1 MKKNMGA
8 SGIKL
13 KQAKICYMPHR
24 ALEEVMLLFTEY
36 SCKEFIDALAS
47 GAPVPGGGGAS
58 ALVGALGTALGSMV
72 GNLTLGKKK
81 YEAVQ
86 DDIKAILEK
95 AKSLQQELLSLVEK
109 DAEVFEPLSKAY
121 GLPKNTEEEKQ
132 KKEEILEEA
141 LRLACSVP
149 VEIMEKAMEAIALHE
164 ELVHKGSKIAISDVG
179 VGVLFCK
186 SALMGAS
193 LNVFIN
199 TKLMKDRQYADEINA
214 KADEMLKAGMK
225 RADAVY
231 MEVENSLRK

>member
-1 MKKNMGA
+1 VY
-8 SGIKL
+8 I
-13 KQAKICYMPHR
+13 
-24 ALEEVMLLFTEY
+24 EY
-36 SCKEFIDALAS
+36 SCKEFTDALAS

-81 YEAVQ
+81 YESVQ

-95 AKSLQQELLSLVEK
+95 AQLLKEQLLSLVDK

-121 GLPKNTEEEKQ
+121 GLPKNTEEEKR
-132 KKEEILEEA
+132 KRDEIMENA
-141 LRLACSVP
+141 LRMACSVP

-164 ELVHKGSKIAISDVG
+164 ELATKGSRIAISDVG
-179 VGVLFCK
+179 VGVLLCK

-199 TKLMKDRQYADEINA
+199 TKLMKDRQYADEINSRV
-214 KADEMLKAGMK
+214 DEMLKSGIK

-231 MEVENSLRK
+231 MEVESGLTK

>member
-1 MKKNMGA
+1 MY
-8 SGIKL
+8 I
-13 KQAKICYMPHR
+13 
-24 ALEEVMLLFTEY
+24 EY
-36 SCKEFIDALAS
+36 SCKEFTDALAS

-81 YEAVQ
+81 YESVQ

-95 AKSLQQELLSLVEK
+95 AQLLKEQLLSLVDK

-121 GLPKNTEEEKQ
+121 GLPKNTEEEKR
-132 KKEEILEEA
+132 KRDEIMENA
-141 LRLACSVP
+141 LRMACSVP

-164 ELVHKGSKIAISDVG
+164 ELATKGSRIAISDVG
-179 VGVLFCK
+179 VGVLLCK

-199 TKLMKDRQYADEINA
+199 TKLMKDRQYADEINSRI
-214 KADEMLKAGMK
+214 DEMLKSGIK

-231 MEVENSLRK
+231 MEVESGLRK

>member
-1 MKKNMGA
+1 MVY
-8 SGIKL
+8 I
-13 KQAKICYMPHR
+13 
-24 ALEEVMLLFTEY
+24 EY
-36 SCKEFIDALAS
+36 SCKEFTDALAS

-81 YEAVQ
+81 YESVQ

-95 AKSLQQELLSLVEK
+95 AQLLKEQLLSLVDK

-121 GLPKNTEEEKQ
+121 GLPKNTEEEKR
-132 KKEEILEEA
+132 KRDEIMENA
-141 LRLACSVP
+141 LRMACSVP

-164 ELVHKGSKIAISDVG
+164 ELATKGSRIAISDVG
-179 VGVLFCK
+179 VGVLLCK

-199 TKLMKDRQYADEINA
+199 TKLMKDRQYADEINSRV
-214 KADEMLKAGMK
+214 DEMLKSGIK

-231 MEVENSLRK
+231 MEVESGLRK

>member
-1 MKKNMGA
+1 MG
-8 SGIKL
+8 
-13 KQAKICYMPHR
+13 
-24 ALEEVMLLFTEY
+24 Y
-36 SCKEFIDALAS
+36 SCKEFTDALAS

-81 YEAVQ
+81 YESVQ

-95 AKSLQQELLSLVEK
+95 AQLLKEQLLSLVDK

-121 GLPKNTEEEKQ
+121 GLPKNTEEEKR
-132 KKEEILEEA
+132 KRDEIMENA
-141 LRLACSVP
+141 LRMACSVP

-164 ELVHKGSKIAISDVG
+164 ELATKGSRIAISDVG
-179 VGVLFCK
+179 VGVLLCK

-199 TKLMKDRQYADEINA
+199 TKLMKDRQYADEINSRV
-214 KADEMLKAGMK
+214 DEMLKSGIK

-231 MEVENSLRK
+231 MEVESGLRK

>member
-1 MKKNMGA
+1 MMTEKSCIEFLNM
-8 SGIKL
+8 
-13 KQAKICYMPHR
+13 
-24 ALEEVMLLFTEY
+24 
-36 SCKEFIDALAS
+36 LAS

-58 ALVGALGTALGSMV
+58 AMVGALGMALGSMV

-86 DDIKAILEK
+86 EDIKTILAK
-95 AKSLQQELLSLVEK
+95 AEALQKDLFALVEK

-121 GLPKNTEEEKQ
+121 GLPRSTEEEK
-132 KKEEILEEA
+132 KKRDEIMEGA

-149 VEIMEKAMEAIALHE
+149 LEIMEKSLEAIALHE
-164 ELVHKGSKIAISDVG
+164 ELAVKGTRIAISDVG

-199 TKLMKDRQYADEINA
+199 TKMMKDREYAESINNRTE
-214 KADEMLKAGMK
+214 KMLAEGIE
-225 RADAVY
+225 RADRVY
-231 MEVENSLRK
+231 KEVESGIKD